1 MNMQVRESGVDG
13 EGKRVGGGLGEGWGG
28 GGEIWERGKVRG
40 LQ

>member
-13 EGKRVGGGLGEGWGG
+13 EGKRVGGGRGGLEKGG
-28 GGEIWERGKVRG
+28 GGRWERGKVRG